1 MRSAAQ
7 ATVFLTASILAGAL
21 SVPYGARAE
30 TVIVKSRGALDLKPF
45 KCETVYQS
53 SVVKRLCYDAKEE
66 YADRP
71 ARLGVRVRVRG

>member
-1 MRSAAQ
+1 MRNAAR

-53 SVVKRLCYDAKEE
+53 SVVK
-66 YADRP
+66 
-71 ARLGVRVRVRG
+71 